1 MRDGIGRTDYDDL
14 GFVGVAGLF
23 INYVHLILTVLFV
36 SLIIHLFKKATSF
49 ERHYETTMITP
60 DKERLHKEIKQIKDQ
75 VNQIY
80 MVKVKGTD
88 NKEAEVQFKNT
99 KIVAWLLNR
108 SQQSLKEERE
118 IFF

>member
-1 MRDGIGRTDYDDL
+1 MGNTDENDL
-14 GFVGVAGLF
+14 GFMGVVGLF

-36 SLIIHLFKKATSF
+36 SLVIHLFKKATAF

-60 DKERLHKEIKQIKDQ
+60 DKERLNKEIKQIKEQ